1 VLGVDPSWR
10 VFKYRMVLGNVDAG
24 VAGSSPMKSMDLL
37 SIALLSLIM
46 VGAFHELISHLSY
59 PTTCQ
64 NDSLF
69 QNYF

>member
-1 VLGVDPSWR
+1 
-10 VFKYRMVLGNVDAG
+10 MILGNVHAG
-24 VAGSSPMKSMDLL
+24 VAGSSPMKGMDLL

-46 VGAFHELISHLSY
+46 VGALHELISHPSN

-69 QNYF
+69 QN